1 METRE
6 TITLDAPA
14 QQRLMVLAHV
24 LAQECSIEEA
34 ALLLD
39 RSTRQVRRLVTR
51 FGREGAAALV
61 HANRGRRPVNR
72 IADEVRSEVVSLARG
87 ELAGFNPVHLAET
100 MAETGGPE
108 LSARSVRR
116 ILAGEGIRP
125 ARTRRSP
132 AHRSRRERRPRAGM
146 LLQVDG
152 SRHAWLEERGP
163 HLSLVTGVD
172 DATGAITGAVFRDQE
187 DAAGY
192 CAMLL
197 QTVAGH
203 GVPEALYSD
212 LHTIFIKDPN
222 RAPTLAEQ
230 LTGQRSLTQL
240 GRALEQAGIAWIGA
254 RSAPAKGR
262 VERSNGTLQDR
273 LVSELRRGRVAT
285 LEAANELLAWFLPRH
300 NARFAI
306 EPAAPEPAWR
316 PWSLAQP
323 PEAVFCF
330 HYPRTAARDATVSLD
345 GRSLALPPRADRRTW
360 AGRRVIV
367 QERLDGS
374 IWAEHG
380 GTLYPIA
387 EAPAT
392 APVLRARHAP
402 RVREL
407 LPPPEPVR
415 PTPPS
420 ERAPSAHTTPAV
432 RRSHPWRLYPAV
444 RPR

>member
-1 METRE
+1 
-6 TITLDAPA
+6 
-14 QQRLMVLAHV
+14 
-24 LAQECSIEEA
+24 
-34 ALLLD
+34 
-39 RSTRQVRRLVTR
+39 
-51 FGREGAAALV
+51 
-61 HANRGRRPVNR
+61 
-72 IADEVRSEVVSLARG
+72 
-87 ELAGFNPVHLAET
+87 
-100 MAETGGPE
+100 
-108 LSARSVRR
+108 
-116 ILAGEGIRP
+116 
-125 ARTRRSP
+125 
-132 AHRSRRERRPRAGM
+132 
-146 LLQVDG
+146 
-152 SRHAWLEERGP
+152 
-163 HLSLVTGVD
+163 
-172 DATGAITGAVFRDQE
+172 
-187 DAAGY
+187 
-192 CAMLL
+192 
-197 QTVAGH
+197 
-203 GVPEALYSD
+203 
-212 LHTIFIKDPN
+212 
-222 RAPTLAEQ
+222 
-230 LTGQRSLTQL
+230 
-240 GRALEQAGIAWIGA
+240 
-254 RSAPAKGR
+254 
-262 VERSNGTLQDR
+262 
-273 LVSELRRGRVAT
+273 VAT